1 MGKQDTPAST
11 RTNPPKHKPPPSLPK
26 DDFHFFTPPESS
38 TDPLPSLNLLAS
50 STWTYCGPLLPLT
63 SATLPPT
70 FHHWSAHTFSSP
82 TTTATDNNNTPPSP
96 LVPHLLPI
104 LSTINTFLLAHNIHN
119 YWLTIRATLPTDA
132 FNLPRWHTDDFFFSS
147 PFSSATN
154 TSTNTKPNTNQ
165 SHADMLG
172 WKLCATLQGPGTF
185 FAADGAHARRAL
197 KRARERVMR
206 QEKEAR
212 EHVCSAVGCAV
223 CGRVG
228 EAFRVEVT
236 RRLAG
241 KGVKVAQAARGQ
253 VVFLRVGEREGAV
266 HSEPVIGCG
275 RVFVNVVPGTEGEL
289 RGLMARWGMEFPRSW
304 CLGVPVAWEGGG
316 EGEGGVVGCN
326 T

>member
-1 MGKQDTPAST
+1 MEKHDTST
-11 RTNPPKHKPPPSLPK
+11 SNPPKHKPPSLPK
-26 DDFHFFTPPESS
+26 DNFHFFPLSDPPA
-38 TDPLPSLNLLAS
+38 DPLPPLDLLTS
-50 STWTYCGPLLPLT
+50 STWTYCGPLLQLT

-70 FHHWSAHTFSSP
+70 FYHWSAHTFSFPSNTL
-82 TTTATDNNNTPPSP
+82 TTNKNPAPSALIP
-96 LVPHLLPI
+96 YLLPI
-104 LSTINTFLLAHNIHN
+104 LSTINTFLRTQNIHN
-119 YWLTIRATLPTDA
+119 YWLTIRATLPTEA

-147 PFSSATN
+147 PFSPSSNN
-154 TSTNTKPNTNQ
+154 TTSSNNNNNNNNDPNIPVGT
-165 SHADMLG
+165 DMLG

-185 FAADGAHARRAL
+185 FAVDGAHARRVL
-197 KRARERVMR
+197 KRAREGVIR
-206 QEKEAR
+206 QEKAAQ
-212 EHVCSAVGCAV
+212 EHVCSAAGCAV

-228 EAFRVEVT
+228 EAVRVEVA

-304 CLGVPVAWEGGG
+304 CLGVPVAWDG
-316 EGEGGVVGCN
+316 EGDVVGCN